1 MATDLTV
8 ALFHRP
14 GTLAAASAA
23 LGGAGINIDGQCAY
37 VCEGQGVYHL
47 LVAEPM
53 AAQRALLDAGFEILA
68 ERRVLVVALED
79 RPGATAEL
87 LRRAAD
93 RGVNIELAYL
103 AADGRLVLGGP
114 DPAVISEAL
123 TA

>member
-23 LGGAGINIDGQCAY
+23 LGAAGINIDGQCAY

-53 AAQRALLDAGFEILA
+53 TAQRALLDAGFEILA

-93 RGVNIELAYL
+93 QGVNIELAYL

-123 TA
+123 TG